1 MELLQSPV
9 YEEVYRFLVS
19 SPSPEQIIAFRAS
32 DEVQSRVRHLLAAN
46 QDGKLSEDERIEL
59 DEFQHINHF
68 VSMLKIYAR
77 QHTTSSVN
85 SMP

>member
-1 MELLQSPV
+1 MEMLQSPV
-9 YEEVYRFLVS
+9 YAEVYRFLVS
-19 SPSPEQIIAFRAS
+19 APSPEQIIAFHAS
-32 DEVQSRVRHLLAAN
+32 DEVQARVRQLLDAN

-77 QHTTSSVN
+77 QHTTSSVD
-85 SMP
+85 SKP